1 MRCSHHVITAAMCG
15 VSGETEAGRQRLRNP
30 LSLRLKMKTAALRL
44 SSRFPQQNRPLLGQ
58 GRVLKDH
65 LAFVFW
71 GPGKQEAEDCLLRPW
86 FQHLPDGP
94 PQEAAETSIR
104 LYWMPAELCLWP
116 KLRGNLQCR
125 EQVGSEVGRAWQPSL
140 GVMRVDHA
148 WGPQP
153 IPNPSPPHPH
163 PTPT

>member
-44 SSRFPQQNRPLLGQ
+44 LSLFPQQNRPLLGQ

-71 GPGKQEAEDCLLRPW
+71 GPGKQEAEDCLLKPW

-125 EQVGSEVGRAWQPSL
+125 EQ
-140 GVMRVDHA
+140 
-148 WGPQP
+148 WGQRLAGPGGLP
-153 IPNPSPPHPH
+153 WG
-163 PTPT
+163 